1 MNRKWKKIQVLP
13 QLNQEMPE
21 YKGTRRL

>member
-1 MNRKWKKIQVLP
+1 MEKKKIQVLP